1 MRYCKSDQI
10 VRVYTCL
17 SCAVYVIMDSYSF
30 SYSSWCTGLPCEVI
44 EVLDKGRFISLASL
58 KRSTEDDIKEL
69 NLRRGLHVLLR
80 EALKELQQ
88 EHGVDPCAV
97 VL

>member
-30 SYSSWCTGLPCEVI
+30 SYSFWCMGLPSEVTAI
-44 EVLDKGRFISLASL
+44 LDKGGFTFIASL
-58 KRSTEDDIKEL
+58 KHATEDDIKEL
-69 NLRRGLHVLLR
+69 NV
-80 EALKELQQ
+80 
-88 EHGVDPCAV
+88 
-97 VL
+97 